1 MEAWPNLWRVSYD
14 QTCEELGM
22 TKRQKGASGDGGIN
36 ILTMSFTS
44 NTEDE
49 TDTDTMAQPLKEV
62 YEDEIYKCSKSKR

>member
-1 MEAWPNLWRVSYD
+1 
-14 QTCEELGM
+14 M